1 MPKELV
7 QFLQYVKAG
16 NTDCAEK
23 SGNGFVQKIQN
34 AVQDIKTSREMEERY
49 MLLEEL
55 IREEREDAKAEGKA
69 EGKIE
74 GKVEGRTEGIV
85 ESIFLFLKDIGEIP
99 ESLRIRIREE
109 RRPEVLQSY
118 LKKAASAKT
127 IDEFLK
133 SIEQ

>member
-55 IREEREDAKAEGKA
+55 IKEEREEAKAEGKS
-69 EGKIE
+69 EGKA
-74 GKVEGRTEGIV
+74 EGRTEGIA
-85 ESIFLFLKDIGEIP
+85 ESIFLFLEDIGEIP
-99 ESLRIRIREE
+99 ESLRIRIQEE